1 MIGRYNVIRSDLA
14 TSLNML
20 REAENFVWNFNRS
33 VLSWLYDESVAFNKS
48 AVSFYY
54 MAGNCSLSVS
64 ELGMNVDALWN
75 GSEVLNM
82 TLAGLLGVLNATYMQ
97 AHSYA
102 ALLQQLNSSLNEL
115 QSNITA
121 LMSRAENLTTSS
133 YDLDEMI
140 KNATTNI
147 ARLNAS
153 LAKIS
158 QTTTNI
164 SAGAEVL
171 QRYAEK
177 ISEFIKQA
185 SESSLDASIA
195 TSALT
200 VRF

>member
-1 MIGRYNVIRSDLA
+1 MIGRYNEIRSDLA
-14 TSLNML
+14 TSLDML
-20 REAENFVWNFNRS
+20 REAEYFVWNFNRS
-33 VLSWLYDESVAFNKS
+33 ILSRLYDESVALNKS

-54 MAGNCSLSVS
+54 MAGNCSLSVA

-97 AHSYA
+97 AYSYA

-121 LMSRAENLTTSS
+121 LMSRAESLTTSL

-147 ARLNAS
+147 AHLNAS
-153 LAKIS
+153 LAEIS
-158 QTTTNI
+158 QTTTSI

-171 QRYAEK
+171 LGYVEK
-177 ISEFIKQA
+177 IGEFIKQA
-185 SESSLDASIA
+185 SDSSLDAKIA
-195 TSALT
+195 SSVLT
-200 VRF
+200 VRY